1 MHDFSTIQGET
12 KKGFITSRIDS
23 TCEMT
28 KKIPINTGRK
38 RYIVS
43 EL

>member
-1 MHDFSTIQGET
+1 MHDISTIQGET
-12 KKGFITSRIDS
+12 KKGFIISRIDS

-28 KKIPINTGRK
+28 KKIQINSGRK

-43 EL
+43 KL